1 MSTLLW
7 LLVFIVAATALAYR
21 KTSLATS
28 TAVIGALLLVLSIFG
43 DVAWGWLLLFWFIF
57 AGIAAV
63 LNVASLRK
71 PLLTAPAFKFFKS
84 VLPEM
89 SETERAA
96 LDAGTVWWEGDLFS
110 GRPDWH
116 RLAALPR
123 PRLSDEEQA
132 FLDGPVEALCG
143 MLDDWQIVHEDAD
156 LSPEAWAFIKKNK
169 FFGMIIP
176 KQYGGLEFSAVAHS
190 AVLAKVASAG
200 GTTASSIVAVPNSLG
215 PAELLLHYGTEE
227 QKDYYLPRLATGE
240 EIPCFGLTSPYA
252 GSDAG
257 SIPDMGV
264 VCEGTWKGKKTLGMR
279 LTFDKR
285 YITLAPVATVI
296 GLAFKLYDPDH
307 LLGEQD
313 DLGITCALVPRDT
326 QGVEIGKRHYPLAA
340 PFMNGPIRGKD
351 VFVPLDT
358 IIGGQQNAGR
368 GWRMLMEVLSVGRGI
383 SLPSGSSG
391 GASQAAF
398 ATGAYARV
406 RKQFNVS
413 IGEFEGI
420 QEAMARIGARA
431 YACDSVRQISAL
443 AVDLGEKPSVSSGI
457 AKMHVTDLSR
467 LVAIDAMDV
476 HSGKA
481 VCIGPKNIIANGY
494 QSAPVAITVEGA
506 NILTRSMMIYGQG
519 AIRCHP
525 YVLREMDAVADDDS
539 QRGLDNFDTAFM
551 GHLGHIGSAKARSFV
566 LGLTGAR
573 LASAPV
579 SGPTAIYYKRLA
591 RYSANLALLSD
602 VAMALLGGKLK
613 FRESISARLGDVLSA
628 LFIGSAVLKRYQDDG
643 RPEEDLPLV
652 QWMLDDLCHGIE
664 NRLDGVLNHLP
675 MRPAMWALRVVIFPL
690 GRRARS
696 ASDDN
701 NRAVAKLMMTP
712 GASLDRLAHAVYQPQ
727 DVKHPLGVLRKALTA
742 VIETEKLEYKLVKAY
757 KDGDLKHPHPR
768 ERIDEARAAGLIS
781 AEEAKILIETWDLV
795 AEVVEVDE
803 FTTEEM
809 RAGRS
814 EHARA
819 DQGPGS
825 SSASGKAPARRKAST
840 ARAKSTSKA
849 AAAKSAKAT
858 SRTTKR
864 STTKASAAKTS
875 TGKASTG
882 KASTGKASTK
892 RAKAA
897 DDATPDTSPETSES
911 T

>member
-7 LLVFIVAATALAYR
+7 LLIFAVAGTALAYR
-21 KTSLATS
+21 KTTLVTS

-43 DVAWGWLLLFWFIF
+43 DVAWGWLLLFWLVF

-63 LNVASLRK
+63 LNVDSLRK
-71 PLLTAPAFKFFKS
+71 QLLTAPAFKFFKN

-89 SETERAA
+89 SDTERAA
-96 LDAGTVWWEGDLFS
+96 LEAGTVWWEGDLFS
-110 GRPDWH
+110 GNPDWY
-116 RLAALPR
+116 RLGALPR
-123 PRLSDEEQA
+123 PRLSEEEQA
-132 FLDGPVEALCG
+132 FLDGPVEELCG

-156 LSPEAWAFIKKNK
+156 LSPQAWEFIKKNK

-190 AVLAKVASAG
+190 AVLTKVASAG

-215 PAELLLHYGTEE
+215 PAELLLHYGTDE
-227 QKDYYLPRLATGE
+227 QKNHYLPRLATGE

-307 LLGEQD
+307 LLGEQE
-313 DLGITCALVPRDT
+313 DLGITCALVPHDT
-326 QGVEIGKRHYPLAA
+326 KGVEIGRRHYPLAA

-383 SLPSGSSG
+383 SLPSGSTG
-391 GASQAAF
+391 GALQAAF

-431 YACDSVRQISAL
+431 YACDSVRQMSAL

-457 AKMHVTDLSR
+457 AKMHVTDLAR
-467 LVAIDAMDV
+467 KIAIDAMDV

-481 VCIGPKNIIANGY
+481 VCIGPKNVIANGY

-525 YVLREMDAVADDDS
+525 YVLREMDAVADEDA

-551 GHLGHIGSAKARSFV
+551 GHLGHVASAKARSFA
-566 LGLTGAR
+566 LGLTGSR

-602 VAMALLGGKLK
+602 VSMGLLGGSLK

-664 NRLDGVLNHLP
+664 DSLDGVLNHLP
-675 MRPAMWALRVVIFPL
+675 MRPVMWGLRLVIFPL
-690 GRRARS
+690 GRRAR
-696 ASDDN
+696 AAGDDN
-701 NRAVAKLMMTP
+701 NRSVSKLMMEP
-712 GASLDRLAHAVYQPQ
+712 AASMDRLAHAVYKP
-727 DVKHPLGVLRKALTA
+727 DSVEHPLGVLRKALTA
-742 VIETEKLEYKLVKAY
+742 VLETEKLELKLVKAY
-757 KDGDLKHPHPR
+757 KAGELKHPHPR
-768 ERIDEARAAGLIS
+768 ERIDEAKTAGLIS
-781 AEEAKILIETWDLV
+781 ADEAKALIATWDLV
-795 AEVVEVDE
+795 AEVVAVDE
-803 FTTEEM
+803 FTTEDM
-809 RAGRS
+809 QAGRS
-814 EHARA
+814 VTARGEKPKA
-819 DQGPGS
+819 KPKASAARKTGS
-825 SSASGKAPARRKAST
+825 SRTRT
-840 ARAKSTSKA
+840 ASKA
-849 AAAKSAKAT
+849 AAGKSTKSASAK

-864 STTKASAAKTS
+864 STAKSGAAKSS
-875 TGKASTG
+875 TGDKPADST
-882 KASTGKASTK
+882 SE
-892 RAKAA
+892 
-897 DDATPDTSPETSES
+897 DARETSES
-911 T
+911 A